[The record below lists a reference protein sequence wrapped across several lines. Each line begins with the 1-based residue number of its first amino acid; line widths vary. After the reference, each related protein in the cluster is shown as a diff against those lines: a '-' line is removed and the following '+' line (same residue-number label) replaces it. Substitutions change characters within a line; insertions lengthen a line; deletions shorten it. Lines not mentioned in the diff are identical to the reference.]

1 MWLFIYDFGVR
12 LFVFFVV
19 DFDLFVIFVVYF
31 YMIVER
37 GFVRKVF
44 IVDFVFEGFFISV
57 DFEMVVKM
65 VFVVEFVVILFV
77 FKRLFI

>member
-31 YMIVER
+31 YVIVER